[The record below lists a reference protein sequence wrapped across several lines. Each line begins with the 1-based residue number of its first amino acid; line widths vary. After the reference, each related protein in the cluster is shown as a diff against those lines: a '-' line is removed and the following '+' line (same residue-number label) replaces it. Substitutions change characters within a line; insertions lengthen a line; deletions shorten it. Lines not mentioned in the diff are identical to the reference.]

1 MGTSLAIDAGIRQP
15 QPLYR
20 TAADDMLL
28 NDLLNV
34 AWMNLA
40 IPDGFRIDHDHR
52 SVLALVKATGV
63 IRADPVLES
72 SLFQGILER

>member
-1 MGTSLAIDAGIRQP
+1 MRTSLAIDTGIRQP

-20 TAADDMLL
+20 GSPYDVLL

-40 IPDGFRIDHDHR
+40 IPDGFGIDHHHR
-52 SVLALVKATGV
+52 AVLALVQAGGL
-63 IRADPVLES
+63 IGADLVLES